1 MLRLSTNKTWTVA
14 IGGVAAVA
22 SAVALGA
29 GSLAYFSDTQSA
41 PLATVSNGTLTLS
54 INSGSTVIPVTITG
68 AQPGLIQPSTPLVF
82 SNTGTVPG
90 ALRLRVVPAS
100 TNSEEFNNDVLISFT
115 GLTTMSSQ
123 PGGPGGPANPPIT
136 PTPTVATGLDGPPT
150 PFGPPTPGF
159 YVPNPTPA
167 STVLDGPQTL
177 AQAAAASSTG
187 DAVNGL
193 TIATLAP
200 NASRTTGYS
209 FTIDPNAGNA
219 LQGQTGS
226 FSITADLIQTDNT
239 PSTIAFPAPP
249 ASNGIP
255 GTGNCSIYFYYVNSD
270 GFYDGDANCT
280 FTFPGAAAGTPV
292 TLTPSNGATRTGT
305 LDGDGRLVNFSI
317 AGLHV
322 NSLFIGAIN
331 STVTASIPGRSVT
344 TTVQY
349 DD

>member
-41 PLATVSNGTLTLS
+41 PLASVSNGTLTLS

-239 PSTIAFPAPP
+239 PSTITFPAPP
-249 ASNGIP
+249 ANNGTP
-255 GTGNCSIYFYYVNSD
+255 GTGNCISTFFD
-270 GFYDGDANCT
+270 GAPDTGTYCT
-280 FTFPGAAAGTPV
+280 FTFSGAAAGTQA
-292 TLTPSNGATRTGT
+292 TATPSSGNAQTNT
-305 LDGDGRLVNFSI
+305 LNSSGSSSFVFHGVPVGD
-317 AGLHV
+317 
-322 NSLFIGAIN
+322 
-331 STVTASIPGRSVT
+331 TVTASIPGRSVT
-344 TTVQY
+344 TTVHY
-349 DD
+349 GD